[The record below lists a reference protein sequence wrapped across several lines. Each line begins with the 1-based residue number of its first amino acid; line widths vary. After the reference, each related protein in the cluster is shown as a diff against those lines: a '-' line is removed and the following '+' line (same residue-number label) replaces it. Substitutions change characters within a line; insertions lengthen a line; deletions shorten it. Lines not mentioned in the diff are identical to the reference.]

1 MKKTMRKLLI
11 ILLVLISATTLFAAE
26 GDETTTSPETS
37 YEDYLKVTTTVGQI
51 NEVAFVASGYA
62 SDPTKNPRDSELSDV
77 PDASYTDIAEGD
89 GFKFKA
95 AVRTNMKGSTTLTVT
110 VDSPMK
116 GKSYGETYPV
126 TLSSGT
132 SESDAAN
139 TPSTKFPVDA
149 TDPVT
154 ALTLTGKDSDTS
166 KLRAF
171 DYSLALTCPGL
182 KDATA
187 DDYSTTLKLTA
198 SYI

>member
-11 ILLVLISATTLFAAE
+11 ILLMLISATTLFAAE
-26 GDETTTSPETS
+26 GDETTTSPES
-37 YEDYLKVTTTVGQI
+37 SDHDELKVTTTVGTI
-51 NEVAFVASGYA
+51 NDFAFVASNYTSAKDKSPLANRLG
-62 SDPTKNPRDSELSDV
+62 NV
-77 PDASYTDIAEGD
+77 PDAIYSDIAEGD
-89 GFKFKA
+89 GYVFKA

-126 TLSSGT
+126 TLSS
-132 SESDAAN
+132 SDAAN
-139 TPSTKFPVDA
+139 TPSTIFPVDA

-187 DDYSTTLKLTA
+187 DEYSTTLKLTA